1 MANQNMKEFV
11 GKSRAATQEGAS
23 ILYFTNYEV
32 SSWLHDAAS
41 LLDIIEHDEGILALM
56 EEYYNNP
63 HKLPWNIRSK
73 ND

>member
-1 MANQNMKEFV
+1 MDNQNMKEFV
-11 GKSRAATQEGAS
+11 GKARAAAQEGAS
-23 ILYFTNYEV
+23 ILYFMHYEA

-41 LLDIIEHDEGILALM
+41 LLEIVEHDEGILTLI